1 MVWGRP
7 ALLQAS
13 LGPAIAQRRRHD
25 RIVTTVLTLMGIGF
39 AWLGGSGLT
48 APGLLEKA
56 GGGMGLLLAAVLGWV
71 LVSQVRTARSFQL
84 WVRSL

>member
-13 LGPAIAQRRRHD
+13 LGPAIARRRRHD

-48 APGLLEKA
+48 APGLSRRLEE
-56 GGGMGLLLAAVLGWV
+56 GWVLLAAVLARPRE
-71 LVSQVRTARSFQL
+71 SVRTARSFQR

>member
-13 LGPAIAQRRRHD
+13 LGPAIARRRRHD
-25 RIVTTVLTLMGIGF
+25 RIVTAVLTLMGIGL
-39 AWLGGSGLT
+39 AWLGGWGLM